1 MSTVSPG
8 APGTPS
14 SASSGEPP
22 SRLPLRW
29 AFIVLAT
36 VTAGIACYAA
46 GGIPAAVIGAS
57 AVAVALHSMLA

>member
-1 MSTVSPG
+1 
-8 APGTPS
+8 
-14 SASSGEPP
+14 
-22 SRLPLRW
+22 
-29 AFIVLAT
+29 VLAT